1 MTWRPVPLRIVLS
14 LLALAALFP
23 PIVLLVFAVIR
34 AGDADKA
41 ATNDQF
47 IAQSQNL
54 ADIFASALDANIAV
68 VRRLASIEGEAPEE
82 LAGRAGY
89 PTVGVAVSEP
99 AAPHTD
105 ALGWHISNL
114 FDVVPGQSAQLT
126 VSVDLA
132 PVDGKSRSLDLTMDP
147 RDLVRSIRFN
157 SGVFPDS
164 TVAVVDGE
172 GRVVTRSVDEDRF
185 LGARVPDW
193 GALLAV
199 GGSSGMFR
207 GQRLEGDDVTFGFTL
222 IPNTPGWA
230 VVVGMPTAL
239 LDSRWSEPSRL
250 MIIGAI
256 LAALTAVLLAF
267 LVASHISRPITA
279 LVDYAKH
286 ADASAPPPARIPIAE
301 FETLRRGFIAARTA
315 LLDRARHDE
324 LTGLPNRTV
333 LRERLAE
340 LLSRASPA
348 RSGALIYM
356 DLDHFKLANDNHG
369 HDAGDRVLGIVADR
383 LRSVLR
389 PEDLATRIGGDEF
402 AIVVAGARSI
412 DEVLPVATRI
422 VAQMH
427 SPFLVGGVEI
437 QLGASVG
444 ITMIGID
451 AASVDEL
458 IKQADMALYDAKAAG
473 RGRCSVYE
481 PPADGRL
488 RA

>member
-1 MTWRPVPLRIVLS
+1 MTWRPIRLRIVLS

-23 PIVLLVFAVIR
+23 PVILLVFAVIR

-41 ATNDQF
+41 IANDQF
-47 IAQSQNL
+47 IAQSHNL

-89 PTVGVAVSEP
+89 PTVAVAISEP

-114 FDVVPGQSAQLT
+114 FNVVPGQSAQVT

-132 PVDGKSRSLDLTMDP
+132 PLDGRPRSLDLTMDP
-147 RDLVRSIRFN
+147 RDLVHSIRFD
-157 SGVFPDS
+157 SGVFPDA

-185 LGARVPDW
+185 LGAQVPDW
-193 GALLAV
+193 GALLSV
-199 GGSSGMFR
+199 GKASGMFR
-207 GQRLEGDDVTFGFTL
+207 GQRLEGDDVTFGFTR
-222 IPNTPGWA
+222 IPHTPGWA

-239 LDSRWSEPSRL
+239 LNSRWSEPSRL

-267 LVASHISRPITA
+267 LVASRISRPISA
-279 LVDYAKH
+279 LVDYARH

-340 LLSRASPA
+340 MLSQAHPA
-348 RSGALIYM
+348 RGGALLYM

-369 HDAGDRVLGIVADR
+369 HDAGDRVLVLVADR
-383 LRSVLR
+383 LRTVLR

-427 SPFLVGGVEI
+427 APFEVGEVEI

-444 ITMIGID
+444 IAMIGTGTIT
-451 AASVDEL
+451 VDEL
-458 IKQADMALYDAKAAG
+458 IKQADMALYDAKSAG